1 MKNEMFD
8 LSEKNLKNWI
18 GRVYAGYS
26 KQSHPIDRFRH
37 LGGLEILLALAG
49 KLNLDGKIE
58 YKEIEVPKYF
68 LGFEQTKAPDRPAP
82 AGDHRSRRRA
92 ALRLWRSPRRE
103 GKCR

>member
-49 KLNLDGKIE
+49 KLNLDGKLE

-68 LGFEQTKAPDRPAP
+68 LGFEQTKKTKIK
-82 AGDHRSRRRA
+82 
-92 ALRLWRSPRRE
+92 RE
-103 GKCR
+103 RYPEMIERITQEYLNETEK